1 MDRIQNTD
9 TPYQDDSKLDP
20 PAPPRF
26 TVEAARRAR
35 QVVALRPDIMRP
47 VRRLWAS
54 LGTGTHRSRLLAGI
68 VLVALA
74 GGVAGGLLA
83 ATNRNHEGGIDA
95 RSLTTGADARSQT
108 DNPQPLSRSREP
120 EPISQPA
127 NPGPAAEFEGPEM
140 ERAVVELRKRSPSR
154 VKKAYRVAI
163 IYPADHHDFGRKH
176 KRGRKH

>member
-9 TPYQDDSKLDP
+9 TAYQDDSQPDP

-35 QVVALRPDIMRP
+35 QVVALRPDFMRP

-54 LGTGTHRSRLLAGI
+54 LGTGTHRTRLLAGI

-74 GGVAGGLLA
+74 GGVAGGLLSA
-83 ATNRNHEGGIDA
+83 ANNDNEQGIDTG
-95 RSLTTGADARSQT
+95 SLAAGADARSQT
-108 DNPQPLSRSREP
+108 DNPQPVSRSKEP
-120 EPISQPA
+120 EPASQPM
-127 NPGPAAEFEGPEM
+127 NPQPAAEFEGPEM
-140 ERAVVELRKRSPSR
+140 ERAVVELRKRRPSSR
-154 VKKAYRVAI
+154 AKKAYRVGI
-163 IYPADHHDFGRKH
+163 IYPGDYDFGRGR